1 MFFKRNPETAC
12 RQERKNNDRS
22 LCNIVPLDP
31 QPNIHSKKTQTLAYV
46 GYKKR
51 PYGSDQGF
59 RSETP
64 RAVIRLP
71 GLSAAPRRSAD
82 WLHVE
87 SVALQRTTR
96 TFCQHGRKTELT
108 PVNTQTASPLL
119 LPPPLSAC
127 FRVKRGLEWRI
138 IISLGV
144 IMDT

>member
-1 MFFKRNPETAC
+1 MTKH
-12 RQERKNNDRS
+12 S
-22 LCNIVPLDP
+22 
-31 QPNIHSKKTQTLAYV
+31 QPKKQTLAYV

-119 LPPPLSAC
+119 PPPPLSAC